1 MENKT
6 VFIKT
11 KKGEDEMQGRTTH
24 LPGDI
29 KRALLMVDGDLT
41 FAEIRKRAAPSLRS
55 SLDQLFQELVKGGY
69 IHDKSQAQGQ
79 ARSGNIPRMSVP
91 VKMATPQKN
100 KAANINVGELDFMGG
115 FPLEPSDVPAAGS
128 AKAAMLKA
136 EAQENI
142 EREVEAAQY
151 SAQHEAEA
159 ILFQAE
165 QEKAR
170 QERDAARLKAEQE
183 ARARQE
189 NAEKARRQAER
200 LKEEQEA
207 LQVRIKLDA
216 ARQRA
221 EQEARNRID
230 ATAQAQAG
238 KDAEAARVR
247 EEAQRIV
254 RLAQE
259 AREREEQALKAT
271 RAREEADRIARL
283 ERETKER
290 EEQERQVREEAERI
304 VRLEREAREREEQE
318 RQVREEA
325 ERIVRLEREARER
338 EEQERRMREEAERI
352 VRLEREARELEEQAR
367 KAREEA
373 ERIVRLERE
382 EQARK
387 AREEAERVVR
397 LEREAKELE
406 AQERKAAR
414 VREEVQRLL
423 SQEQQ
428 ERETRPPD
436 LAMPESG
443 EASGEWGLF
452 SFDTFQVDE
461 PLYTSESHIERNP
474 ANKEAPPAQ
483 PARPAAASPAGK
495 SGTFAFD
502 AFQVDEPQLPVEKS
516 GAGQPATPAETAPPA
531 QVNGPPPAAGKAGK
545 VKPDQEQVRRAKQEQ
560 QRKAAEAQQ
569 AKQISEAQ
577 ARVWAEAEQ
586 RALETARE
594 EVEQAGRHAAIA
606 VADVPAAR
614 PAPLARARRKQF
626 SWGKLAGVV
635 FRLGLL
641 LLVLIIGALFIVP
654 YVVSTR
660 EYLPKAEQLLST
672 KLHQPVH
679 VGSLSGRILPTPRLE
694 LGEIYIGD
702 AKQLQVKVAQI
713 NFSFTGLF
721 TDVKPVN
728 SIEFQDIKVRGAWLT
743 DVSGW
748 MQKMAGEERYPVSRM
763 SISNGTLDADV
774 FELDG
779 IEGDLNFDPNGKFT
793 RGDLHANG
801 GKYDLGI
808 SAAPAS
814 KLDIALTVRNSALP
828 LLPNWTFDTL
838 TAKGE
843 LNNGELV
850 IGNFDAQMF
859 GGAVQGNADLNWRSG
874 WIAQGTL
881 SAKGINMQKLSKL
894 LDGNVDG
901 SARFRMAAADLG
913 RLAGSATLDGNFNSS
928 DGTISG
934 LEIADTA
941 RKLSREN
948 LPGGRTHYD
957 GLAGNFSFDNGVYH
971 FKQAK
976 ITASGLSA
984 LATFDADTARQQL
997 SGKIGVTLSLPARTA
1012 PVELMLGGA
1021 IDSPTLV
1028 YAP

>member
-1 MENKT
+1 MDNKT

-41 FAEIRKRAAPSLRS
+41 FAEISKRAAPSLRS
-55 SLDQLFQELVKGGY
+55 SFDQLFQELVKGGF
-69 IHDKSQAQGQ
+69 IQDKSQAQNQ
-79 ARSGNIPRMSVP
+79 PRSGNIPRMSVP
-91 VKMATPQKN
+91 VKIVTPEKS
-100 KAANINVGELDFMGG
+100 KPANHAGELDFLGG

-128 AKAAMLKA
+128 AKSAMLKA
-136 EAQENI
+136 EAKQNI

-151 SAQHEAEA
+151 SARHEAEA

-165 QEKAR
+165 QGKAG
-170 QERDAARLKAEQE
+170 QEREAARLKAEQE
-183 ARARQE
+183 ARVRQE
-189 NAEKARRQAER
+189 NAEKARRETER

-216 ARQRA
+216 ARERA
-221 EQEARNRID
+221 EQEARSRVD
-230 ATAQAQAG
+230 ATAQAQAS
-238 KDAEAARVR
+238 KDADAAR
-247 EEAQRIV
+247 
-254 RLAQE
+254 
-259 AREREEQALKAT
+259 
-271 RAREEADRIARL
+271 
-283 ERETKER
+283 
-290 EEQERQVREEAERI
+290 VREEAERI
-304 VRLEREAREREEQE
+304 VRLEREAKEREEQE
-318 RQVREEA
+318 RRVREEAERIARLEREAKEREERERRVREEA
-325 ERIVRLEREARER
+325 ERIVRLEREAKER

-373 ERIVRLERE
+373 DRIVRLERE
-382 EQARK
+382 
-387 AREEAERVVR
+387 ARE
-397 LEREAKELE
+397 LEE
-406 AQERKAAR
+406 QERKAAL

-423 SQEQQ
+423 RQEQQ
-428 ERETRPPD
+428 ERETISPES
-436 LAMPESG
+436 AMPGSG
-443 EASGEWGLF
+443 PASGEWGLF
-452 SFDTFQVDE
+452 SFDSFQVDE
-461 PLYTSESHIERNP
+461 PLYTSESHMEKNP
-474 ANKEAPPAQ
+474 AKQDAQPAQ

-502 AFQVDEPQLPVEKS
+502 AFQVDEPPLPVEKS
-516 GAGQPATPAETAPPA
+516 RSAQPAATTKTASPA
-531 QVNGPPPAAGKAGK
+531 QVGGQQPPAAGKAGK
-545 VKPDQEQVRRAKQEQ
+545 GKPDQEQARRAKQEQ
-560 QRKAAEAQQ
+560 QRKAEEMKQ

-586 RALETARE
+586 RALETARA
-594 EVEQAGRHAAIA
+594 EVEQAGKHAAIT
-606 VADVPAAR
+606 VADVHAAR
-614 PAPLARARRKQF
+614 PAPVARARRKQF
-626 SWGKLAGVV
+626 SWGKLAGFV
-635 FRLGLL
+635 FKLGLV
-641 LLVLIIGALFIVP
+641 LLVLIAGALFVIP

-660 EYLPKAEQLLST
+660 EYLPRAEQLLST

-721 TDVKPVN
+721 ADVKPVN
-728 SIEFQDIKVRGAWLT
+728 SIELQDIKVRGAWLT
-743 DVSGW
+743 DASGW
-748 MQKMAGEERYPVSRM
+748 MQKLAGEDRYPVSRM
-763 SISNGTLDADV
+763 LISNGTLDADV
-774 FELDG
+774 FELAG
-779 IEGDLNFDPNGKFT
+779 IEGELNFDPYGKFT
-793 RGDLHANG
+793 QGDLRANG

-808 SAAPAS
+808 SADPAN

-828 LLPNWTFDTL
+828 LLPNWIFDTL

-874 WIAQGTL
+874 WIVQGTL
-881 SAKGINMQKLSKL
+881 NAKRINMQKLNKL

-901 SARFRMAAADLG
+901 SARFRMASADLG
-913 RLAGSATLDGNFNSS
+913 KLADSATLDGSFNSS
-928 DGTISG
+928 DGTVSG
-934 LEIADTA
+934 LEIAGTA

-957 GLAGNFSFDNGVYH
+957 GMTGNFSFENGVYH

-984 LATFDADTARQQL
+984 IATFDADTARQQL
-997 SGKIGVTLSLPARTA
+997 SGKIGVTLSLPAKAA

>member
-1 MENKT
+1 MDNKT

-24 LPGDI
+24 LPDDI
-29 KRALLMVDGDLT
+29 KRALLMVDGDMT
-41 FAEIRKRAAPSLRS
+41 FAEISKRAAPSLRS

-69 IHDKSQAQGQ
+69 IQDKSQAQSQ

-91 VKMATPQKN
+91 VKMAAPQKN
-100 KAANINVGELDFMGG
+100 KAANNVGELDFMGG

-128 AKAAMLKA
+128 DRAAMLKA
-136 EAQENI
+136 EAKQNT
-142 EREVEAAQY
+142 EREIEAAQY
-151 SAQHEAEA
+151 SARHEAEA

-189 NAEKARRQAER
+189 NAEKARREAER

-216 ARQRA
+216 ARLKV
-221 EQEARNRID
+221 EQEARSRVD
-230 ATAQAQAG
+230 AAAQAQAV
-238 KDAEAARVR
+238 KDAGAVRER

-259 AREREEQALKAT
+259 AKEREEQALKAA
-271 RAREEADRIARL
+271 RAREEQERRVREEAERIIRL
-283 ERETKER
+283 EREARER
-290 EEQERQVREEAERI
+290 EEQERRVREEAERI
-304 VRLEREAREREEQE
+304 VRLEREAK
-318 RQVREEA
+318 
-325 ERIVRLEREARER
+325 
-338 EEQERRMREEAERI
+338 
-352 VRLEREARELEEQAR
+352 ELEEQAR
-367 KAREEA
+367 KAREES
-373 ERIVRLERE
+373 ERI
-382 EQARK
+382 
-387 AREEAERVVR
+387 VR

-406 AQERKAAR
+406 EERKAAR

-423 SQEQQ
+423 KQEQQ
-428 ERETRPPD
+428 EHEAKSEALDQATP
-436 LAMPESG
+436 ASG
-443 EASGEWGLF
+443 ESSGEWGLF

-474 ANKEAPPAQ
+474 AKKEIPPVQTARQ
-483 PARPAAASPAGK
+483 AAARPAGN

-502 AFQVDEPQLPVEKS
+502 AFQVDEPPLPVEKK
-516 GAGQPATPAETAPPA
+516 GTGQPAATAQTAPPA
-531 QVNGPPPAAGKAGK
+531 QVGGQQPPAAGNAGK
-545 VKPDQEQVRRAKQEQ
+545 VKPDQEQEQEQVRRAKQEQ

-569 AKQISEAQ
+569 AKKLSEDQ

-586 RALETARE
+586 RALETARA
-594 EVEQAGRHAAIA
+594 EVKQAGKHAGLA

-641 LLVLIIGALFIVP
+641 LLVLIIGALFVVP

-660 EYLPKAEQLLST
+660 EYLPRAEQLLST

-694 LGEIYIGD
+694 LGELYIGD

-748 MQKMAGEERYPVSRM
+748 MQKLADEDQYPVSRM
-763 SISNGTLDADV
+763 SISKGTLDADV
-774 FELDG
+774 FELAD
-779 IEGDLNFDPNGKFT
+779 IEGELNFDPNGKFT
-793 RGDLHANG
+793 RAGLRANG

-808 SAAPAS
+808 SAAPAN

-850 IGNFDAQMF
+850 IGNFDGQMF
-859 GGAVQGNADLNWRSG
+859 GGAVQGNADINWRSG
-874 WIAQGTL
+874 WIAQGAL
-881 SAKGINMQKLSKL
+881 SAKRINMQKLSKL

-901 SARFRMAAADLG
+901 AARFKMASADLG
-913 RLAGSATLDGNFNSS
+913 KLADSATLDGNFNSG

-957 GLAGNFSFDNGVYH
+957 GLTGNFSFENGVYH
-971 FKQAK
+971 FKQTK
-976 ITASGLSA
+976 ISASGLSA

-997 SGKIGVTLSLPARTA
+997 SGNIGVTLSIQGRTA
-1012 PVELMLGGA
+1012 STVELKLGGA

>member
-1 MENKT
+1 MDNKT
-6 VFIKT
+6 IFIKT
-11 KKGEDEMQGRTTH
+11 RKGEDEMQGRTTH

-41 FAEIRKRAAPSLRS
+41 FAEISKRAAPSLRS
-55 SLDQLFQELVKGGY
+55 SIDQLFQELVKGGY
-69 IHDKSQAQGQ
+69 IQDKSQAQSQ

-100 KAANINVGELDFMGG
+100 KAANNVGELDFMGG
-115 FPLEPSDVPAAGS
+115 FPLEPSDVPVAGP

-136 EAQENI
+136 EAKENI

-151 SAQHEAEA
+151 SAQHEAEG

-165 QEKAR
+165 QDKAG
-170 QERDAARLKAEQE
+170 QEREAARLKAEQE

-189 NAEKARRQAER
+189 NAEKARRETER

-221 EQEARNRID
+221 EQEARSRVD
-230 ATAQAQAG
+230 ATAQAQAS

-259 AREREEQALKAT
+259 AREREEQALKAA
-271 RAREEADRIARL
+271 RVREEAERAIRL
-283 ERETKER
+283 EREAKER
-290 EEQERQVREEAERI
+290 EEQERR
-304 VRLEREAREREEQE
+304 
-318 RQVREEA
+318 VREEA

-338 EEQERRMREEAERI
+338 EEQERRVREEAERI
-352 VRLEREARELEEQAR
+352 VRLEREAKEREEQERRLREEAERIVRLEREAKELEEQAR

-373 ERIVRLERE
+373 ERIVRLEGE

-387 AREEAERVVR
+387 AREEAERIAR
-397 LEREAKELE
+397 LEQEARELE
-406 AQERKAAR
+406 EQERKAAL

-423 SQEQQ
+423 RQEQQ
-428 ERETRPPD
+428 ERETKSPEP
-436 LAMPESG
+436 AMPDSG
-443 EASGEWGLF
+443 PASGEWGLF
-452 SFDTFQVDE
+452 SFDSFQVDE
-461 PLYTSESHIERNP
+461 PLYTSESHMEKNP
-474 ANKEAPPAQ
+474 AKKDAQPAQ

-502 AFQVDEPQLPVEKS
+502 AFQVDEPPLPVEKS
-516 GAGQPATPAETAPPA
+516 GSGQSAATAKTVPPA
-531 QVNGPPPAAGKAGK
+531 QVGGQQPPAAGKAGK
-545 VKPDQEQVRRAKQEQ
+545 GKPDQEQARRAKQEQ
-560 QRKAAEAQQ
+560 QRKAEEMKQ

-586 RALETARE
+586 RALETARA
-594 EVEQAGRHAAIA
+594 EVEQAGKHAAIT
-606 VADVPAAR
+606 VAEVSAAR
-614 PAPLARARRKQF
+614 PALVARARRKQF
-626 SWGKLAGVV
+626 SWGKLAGFV
-635 FRLGLL
+635 FRLGLV
-641 LLVLIIGALFIVP
+641 LLVLIAGALFVIP

-660 EYLPKAEQLLST
+660 EYLPRAEQLLST

-728 SIEFQDIKVRGAWLT
+728 SIEFEDIKVRGAWLT
-743 DVSGW
+743 DASGW
-748 MQKMAGEERYPVSRM
+748 MQKLAGDDRYPVSRM
-763 SISNGTLDADV
+763 LISNGTLDADV
-774 FELDG
+774 FELAG
-779 IEGDLNFDPNGKFT
+779 IEGELNFDPYGKFT
-793 RGDLHANG
+793 RGDLRANG

-808 SAAPAS
+808 TTDPAN

-838 TAKGE
+838 TAKGD

-859 GGAVQGNADLNWRSG
+859 GGALQGNADLNWRSG
-874 WIAQGTL
+874 WIVQGTL
-881 SAKGINMQKLSKL
+881 SAKRINMQKLSKL
-894 LDGNVDG
+894 LDGNADG
-901 SARFRMAAADLG
+901 SARFKMASAYLGKLAD
-913 RLAGSATLDGNFNSS
+913 SATLDGNFNSS

-934 LEIADTA
+934 VEIADTA

-957 GLAGNFSFDNGVYH
+957 GLTGNFSFENGVYH

-976 ITASGLSA
+976 IIASGLTA
-984 LATFDADTARQQL
+984 LATFDADTAKQQV
-997 SGKIGVTLSLPARTA
+997 SGKIGVTLSLPARAA